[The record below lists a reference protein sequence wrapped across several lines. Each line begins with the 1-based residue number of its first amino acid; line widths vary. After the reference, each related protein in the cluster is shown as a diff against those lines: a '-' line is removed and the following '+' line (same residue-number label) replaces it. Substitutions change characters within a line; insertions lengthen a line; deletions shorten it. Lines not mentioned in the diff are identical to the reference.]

1 MDEDDS
7 EKYNQPKKT
16 QVHKYDS
23 GAADLQKVTDYEEEK
38 EIPSQITQSAV
49 TNILD
54 TRKTKLNEPGEGT
67 TIVIKK
73 EDVELLMNEMELTK
87 CTAEKTLRKYQGDVK
102 KALIAMLT
110 T

>member
-1 MDEDDS
+1 MDEDDG
-7 EKYNQPKKT
+7 EKYNQPKKA

-54 TRKTKLNEPGEGT
+54 TSKTKLNEPGEGT

-73 EDVELLMNEMELTK
+73 EDVELLINEMELTK

-102 KALIAMLT
+102 KALIAILT